1 MIHRNLS
8 TPDRL
13 IRIVLGALML
23 AAGWG
28 GFTEGIWRIALQVF
42 GWVPLSTG
50 LVGWCPIYAMLG
62 ISTFKLRDRRPPL
75 L

>member
-13 IRIVLGALML
+13 IRIVVGALML

-28 GFTEGIWRIALQVF
+28 GLAEGIWRIALQVF
-42 GWVPLSTG
+42 GWVPLVTG
-50 LVGWCPIYAMLG
+50 LVGWCPIYALLG
-62 ISTFKLRDRRPPL
+62 TSTFKSRDRPPPL

>member
-13 IRIVLGALML
+13 IRIVLGLLML
-23 AAGWG
+23 AAGWVGLAG
-28 GFTEGIWRIALQVF
+28 GVWEIALEVF
-42 GWVPLSTG
+42 GWVPLITG

-62 ISTFKLRDRRPPL
+62 ISTFKSRDRPPPL